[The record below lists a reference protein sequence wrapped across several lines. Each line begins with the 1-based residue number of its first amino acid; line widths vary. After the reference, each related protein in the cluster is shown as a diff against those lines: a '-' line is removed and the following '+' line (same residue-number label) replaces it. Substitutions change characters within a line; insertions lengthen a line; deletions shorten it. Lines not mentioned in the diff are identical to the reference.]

1 MATMLREN
9 GLEQEAIRV
18 QIASDD
24 ERYLRYG
31 WAGVLVGGFLK
42 WTIGYGHRPL
52 LTIGWMLGVVTIG
65 LDSSNDR
72 QACGRNASNVA
83 GDHALPKSDSNADL
97 HPLLCSLDVF
107 LPFVNLH
114 QEHYWWPDTKARGLC
129 VILGRAISVRGSVL
143 RYYLWLQIISGW
155 LLSAVF
161 IAGVTGL
168 IRND

>member
-1 MATMLREN
+1 
-9 GLEQEAIRV
+9 V

-52 LTIGWMLGVVTIG
+52 LTIGWMLGVVTMGWMMVTIG
-65 LDSSNDR
+65 KRADVMRLTWPETTP
-72 QACGRNASNVA
+72 
-83 GDHALPKSDSNADL
+83 LPKSDSNADL
-97 HPLLCSLDVF
+97 HPLLYPLDVF

-114 QEHYWWPDTKARGLC
+114 QEHYWWPDTKARGVC
-129 VILGRAISVRGSVL
+129 IILGRAINVRGSVL